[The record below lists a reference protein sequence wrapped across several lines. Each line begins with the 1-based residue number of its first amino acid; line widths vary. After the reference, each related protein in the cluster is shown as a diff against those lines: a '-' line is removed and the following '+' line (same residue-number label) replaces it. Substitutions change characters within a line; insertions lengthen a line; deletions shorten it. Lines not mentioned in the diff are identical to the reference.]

1 MIGSIHLSRGQ
12 GLVGTAMKDLRKAS
26 FFAPINGVIEEAVT
40 FLQSKPLMLMT
51 TADLHSILALSF
63 LESALLDRG
72 ISYSRRILPP
82 NSHIPPDEKNL
93 IPEQDG
99 SSILFVDPWARI
111 DSSLPNVMI
120 LSAQPVEVEFSHSST
135 KRRGRIDVVL
145 QSSAIASSLSPNGT
159 RSKRCRPYSGCG
171 QWLMESLDTTIDPI
185 HTLIRDFL
193 RDEGSIQISAL
204 PEVENPS
211 VEMIPLAS
219 QRRLQRLKKLWGGMD
234 ASARAQALSEYS
246 LPLLSSP
253 NISTARLEELIWKRM
268 LIPNQSTDLASI
280 LFQIMKEWPSES
292 DSAIL
297 HAGRMLDELLK
308 TGQLLPSTD

>member
-1 MIGSIHLSRGQ
+1 MSRGQ

-51 TADLHSILALSF
+51 TADLHSILALGF

-99 SSILFVDPWARI
+99 SNILFVDPWARI

-193 RDEGSIQISAL
+193 RDEGSIQIFAL

-253 NISTARLEELIWKRM
+253 GISTARLEELIWKRM